1 MERDGTELEA
11 AGAGGQGG
19 DVMHDIFLQ
28 VSMVHAGLP
37 GCSW

>member
-1 MERDGTELEA
+1 MERDSAELEA

-28 VSMVHAGLP
+28 VSVVQAGLP
-37 GCSW
+37 G